1 VFEWRY
7 PTGHSEARIAFCDD
21 GFRRDAAHDFDR
33 SSSDRSGFDSQRQW
47 EDTIMPAA
55 GFLRHWDGDVP
66 TLSRRRVVLYQLP
79 LSVTLLVLLVAYAAV
94 SPTDLGD
101 PRLHTSIIPH
111 LLIMGMC
118 VAVPW
123 GRLPEQLTLLI
134 PLFDMFAIGLSREV
148 DPHVLG
154 AMGFL
159 LVYPVVWLST
169 AGPLTGPILTMIGS
183 GLTLIPP
190 LVLSVD
196 GDHATVVRPFLLTV
210 VLVAISISTGIL
222 FRTLTRKRQQIEAKD
237 AELQTL
243 LRDAEQRERLVSTI
257 VNTVSVG
264 VMALDEHGEL
274 IMMNDKQQK
283 HMSSP
288 IESHQS
294 LAASMLIFAGD
305 SSTPIPEAAHPI
317 SRAAKGE
324 TFADQLIWSKQGDN
338 RVALATTARVMTD
351 DTGTFAGSVLAF
363 ADITSL
369 VTALN
374 AKDDFVENIS
384 HELRTPLTSLL
395 GYLELVKDGPYLLP
409 AEVTGYLDVADRNA
423 QRLLRLVEDL
433 LAVAADEFSVKPQP
447 TDLAELLEKS
457 VANARPAAA
466 ANKVQLILDQPPS
479 LTGYV
484 DADQISRVVDNLIS
498 NAIKFSPSG
507 GTATVTAKHTP
518 HNVVVTISDTG
529 IGMSADEQSQ
539 AFTKFFQSPA
549 NSNSAIPGVGL
560 GLLTSKSIVE
570 SHGGTL
576 TLTSALGAGT
586 TVTVRLPSS
595 QKDS

>member
-1 VFEWRY
+1 
-7 PTGHSEARIAFCDD
+7 
-21 GFRRDAAHDFDR
+21 
-33 SSSDRSGFDSQRQW
+33 
-47 EDTIMPAA
+47 MPAA
-55 GFLRHWDGDVP
+55 GFLPHWDGDVP
-66 TLSRRRVVLYQLP
+66 PLSRRRVVLYQLP
-79 LSVTLLVLLVAYAAV
+79 LSVTLLVLLLAYVTV
-94 SPTDLGD
+94 SPTDVGD
-101 PRLHTSIIPH
+101 PRLHASIIPH
-111 LLIMGMC
+111 ILIIGVC

-123 GRLPEQLTLLI
+123 GRLPEQLTLVI
-134 PLFDMFAIGLSREV
+134 PLLDMFAIGLSREV

-169 AGPLTGPILTMIGS
+169 AGRLTGPILTIIGTV
-183 GLTLIPP
+183 LTLIPP
-190 LVLSVD
+190 LALSVD
-196 GDHATVVRPFLLTV
+196 GDHGTVVRPFLLAF
-210 VLVAISISTGIL
+210 VLVAVSISTGIV

-243 LRDAEQRERLVSTI
+243 LRDAEQRERLVNTI

-274 IMMNDKQQK
+274 IMMNKEQQE
-283 HMSSP
+283 HINSA

-294 LAASMLIFAGD
+294 LAASMPIFAGD
-305 SSTPIPEAAHPI
+305 SSIPISEAAHPI
-317 SRAAKGE
+317 YRAAKGE
-324 TFADQLIWSKQGDN
+324 TFADQLVWSQRGND
-338 RVALATTARVMTD
+338 RVALSATARVMTH
-351 DTGTFAGSVLAF
+351 DTGEFAGSVLAF
-363 ADITSL
+363 SDITSL
-369 VTALN
+369 VTALT

-395 GYLELVKDGPYLLP
+395 GYLELVKDGPYSLP
-409 AEVTGYLDVADRNA
+409 AEVTRYLDVAERNA
-423 QRLLRLVEDL
+423 QRLLRLVEDV
-433 LAVAADEFSVKPQP
+433 LAVAADEFTVSPQP

-457 VANARPAAA
+457 VANARPAGA
-466 ANKVQLILDQPPS
+466 ANKVQLILDQPPA

-498 NAIKFSPSG
+498 NAIKFSPAG
-507 GTATVTAKHTP
+507 GTTTVTAKHTS
-518 HNVVVTISDTG
+518 HNVVVEISDTG

-549 NSNSAIPGVGL
+549 NSSSAIPGVGL
-560 GLLTSKSIVE
+560 GLLMSKSIVE

-576 TLTSALGAGT
+576 TLTSALGTGT
-586 TVTVRLPSS
+586 TVTVTLPSS

>member
-1 VFEWRY
+1 
-7 PTGHSEARIAFCDD
+7 
-21 GFRRDAAHDFDR
+21 
-33 SSSDRSGFDSQRQW
+33 
-47 EDTIMPAA
+47 MPAA
-55 GFLRHWDGDVP
+55 RFLPHWDGDVP
-66 TLSRRRVVLYQLP
+66 TLSRRRVALYQLP

-94 SPTDLGD
+94 SPTELGD
-101 PRLHTSIIPH
+101 PRLHASIIPH
-111 LLIMGMC
+111 ILIMGVC

-134 PLFDMFAIGLSREV
+134 PLLDMFAIGLSREV

-169 AGPLTGPILTMIGS
+169 AGPLTGPILTVIGA
-183 GLTLIPP
+183 GLTLTPP
-190 LVLSVD
+190 LVSSVD
-196 GDHATVVRPFLLTV
+196 GDHAVVVRPFILIF
-210 VLVAISISTGIL
+210 VLVAVSISTGVV

-243 LRDAEQRERLVSTI
+243 LRDAEQRERLVNTI

-264 VMALDEHGEL
+264 VMALDERGEL
-274 IMMNDKQQK
+274 IMMNNEQQE
-283 HMSSP
+283 HVNPAVDSQ
-288 IESHQS
+288 QS
-294 LAASMLIFAGD
+294 LVASMPIFAGN
-305 SSTPIPEAAHPI
+305 SSTPIPEAQHPI
-317 SRAAKGE
+317 YRAAKGE
-324 TFADQLIWSKQGDN
+324 TFADQLVWSKHGDN
-338 RVALATTARVMTD
+338 RVALAATARVMTD
-351 DTGTFAGSVLAF
+351 ETGTFTGSVLAF

-369 VTALN
+369 VTALT
-374 AKDDFVENIS
+374 AKDDFVGNIS

-395 GYLELVKDGPYLLP
+395 GYLELIMDGPYTLP
-409 AEVTGYLDVADRNA
+409 AEVSGYLDVAERNA

-433 LAVAADEFSVKPQP
+433 LAVAADEFTVSPQP
-447 TDLAELLEKS
+447 TDLAPLLEKR

-466 ANKVQLILDQPPS
+466 ANRVQLILDQPPS
-479 LTGYV
+479 LTGHV
-484 DADQISRVVDNLIS
+484 DADHVSRLVDNLIS

-507 GTATVTAKHTP
+507 GTVTVTAKHTP
-518 HNVVVTISDTG
+518 HNVVITISDTG

-560 GLLTSKSIVE
+560 GLLMSRSIVE

-586 TVTVRLPSS
+586 TVTVSLPSI